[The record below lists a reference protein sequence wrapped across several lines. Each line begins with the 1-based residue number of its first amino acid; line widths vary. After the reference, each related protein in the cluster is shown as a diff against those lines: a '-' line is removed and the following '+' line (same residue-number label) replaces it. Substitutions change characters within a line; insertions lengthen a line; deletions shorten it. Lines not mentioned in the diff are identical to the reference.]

1 MEWPDCDAACGIGG
15 AKCGAINMVTKDYAG
30 DVSVAEAWKLLE
42 QDASAQLIDV
52 RTTAEWAFVGQPDLA
67 PVGREVLSVE
77 WQSFPQMNINP
88 GFVKTVEAEVRGL
101 GAKEDTPLLFLCR
114 SGGRSR
120 AAAIAMT
127 QAGFTRA
134 YNVAGGF
141 EGDLDEGRHRGKRNG
156 WKADGLPW
164 RQS

>member
-1 MEWPDCDAACGIGG
+1 MKWPECDVVCGVEGLIAGQRF
-15 AKCGAINMVTKDYAG
+15 MVTKDYAG
-30 DVSVAEAWKLLE
+30 DVTVAEAWKLLE

-67 PVGREVLSVE
+67 PVGRDVLSVE
-77 WQSFPQMNINP
+77 WQTYPQMSINP
-88 GFVKTVEAEVRGL
+88 DFAKTVETQVRRL
-101 GAKEDTPLLFLCR
+101 GANENTPLLFLCR

-127 QAGFTRA
+127 QAGFKRA

-141 EGDLDEGRHRGKRNG
+141 EGDLDDGRHRGKRNG
-156 WKADGLPW
+156 WKAEGLPW